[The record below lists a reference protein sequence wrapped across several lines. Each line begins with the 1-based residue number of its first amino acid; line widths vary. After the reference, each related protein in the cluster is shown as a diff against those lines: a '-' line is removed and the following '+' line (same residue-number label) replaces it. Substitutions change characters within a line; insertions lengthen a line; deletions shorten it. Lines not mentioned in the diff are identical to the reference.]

1 MKKFVKNFNNFIKK
15 TIFKVQNNTN
25 INFKINSLNF
35 VKNFNKWVEKTIFR
49 LQNKKYNKPT
59 ISKFNRYLISFISLL
74 FFYLFYLSI
83 PVLYDKNWVQKN
95 IESLLLKD
103 FKIYFSLSSDMSYR
117 ILPSPHYLIKDSKI
131 FKEGNKTSSQAEIKK
146 LKVFVSQKNFFN
158 KKKMTFKY
166 IEIDNANFSLL
177 NNDLKILK
185 NNIPNKF
192 SSKKIKINNSNIIL
206 KKNLSETIS
215 IIRISKALLFHDDKN
230 LLNLFKLKG
239 DIFDIPFNLDYER
252 KFDSLKKEEVNFVA
266 KTLKLNIFNTRNGLK
281 NNKNQGKNIISFLQ
295 SKINTDYK
303 IEDDT
308 MIFNSDNS
316 RIKNTKV
323 SYNGKLLTKPFDLNL
338 NIDLDN
344 FDLSKIFINDSIL
357 HELIRSKVL
366 FHDNISANVSVTTKL
381 NSIKKI
387 FHSAK
392 IHFNVV
398 DGKLNLDKTK
408 LINDK
413 IGLIE
418 LDNSNLSFEE
428 KRLILNT
435 NIIVRIAD
443 PDKLF
448 SLLQTNKKYR
458 KKIEKII
465 INLNYDFLYKEIKF
479 NSIKIDNQEINNELL
494 SLVSNF
500 NDNSLNNWNKNRRL
514 LNALFKLYE
523 G

>member
-295 SKINTDYK
+295 SKINTD
-303 IEDDT
+303 
-308 MIFNSDNS
+308 
-316 RIKNTKV
+316 
-323 SYNGKLLTKPFDLNL
+323 
-338 NIDLDN
+338 
-344 FDLSKIFINDSIL
+344 
-357 HELIRSKVL
+357 
-366 FHDNISANVSVTTKL
+366 
-381 NSIKKI
+381 
-387 FHSAK
+387 
-392 IHFNVV
+392 
-398 DGKLNLDKTK
+398 
-408 LINDK
+408 
-413 IGLIE
+413 
-418 LDNSNLSFEE
+418 
-428 KRLILNT
+428 
-435 NIIVRIAD
+435 
-443 PDKLF
+443 
-448 SLLQTNKKYR
+448 
-458 KKIEKII
+458 
-465 INLNYDFLYKEIKF
+465 
-479 NSIKIDNQEINNELL
+479 
-494 SLVSNF
+494 
-500 NDNSLNNWNKNRRL
+500 
-514 LNALFKLYE
+514 
-523 G
+523 

>member
-1 MKKFVKNFNNFIKK
+1 
-15 TIFKVQNNTN
+15 
-25 INFKINSLNF
+25 
-35 VKNFNKWVEKTIFR
+35 
-49 LQNKKYNKPT
+49 
-59 ISKFNRYLISFISLL
+59 
-74 FFYLFYLSI
+74 LFYLSI

-316 RIKNTKV
+316 
-323 SYNGKLLTKPFDLNL
+323 
-338 NIDLDN
+338 
-344 FDLSKIFINDSIL
+344 
-357 HELIRSKVL
+357 E
-366 FHDNISANVSVTTKL
+366 
-381 NSIKKI
+381 
-387 FHSAK
+387 
-392 IHFNVV
+392 
-398 DGKLNLDKTK
+398 
-408 LINDK
+408 
-413 IGLIE
+413 
-418 LDNSNLSFEE
+418 
-428 KRLILNT
+428 
-435 NIIVRIAD
+435 
-443 PDKLF
+443 
-448 SLLQTNKKYR
+448 
-458 KKIEKII
+458 
-465 INLNYDFLYKEIKF
+465 
-479 NSIKIDNQEINNELL
+479 
-494 SLVSNF
+494 
-500 NDNSLNNWNKNRRL
+500 
-514 LNALFKLYE
+514 
-523 G
+523 